1 MRFRSKTKLNICR
14 ALQCSQDYSLILVK
28 IQGRCYFS
36 RLIPTCKHE
45 VSRVGT
51 RSQANL
57 FQILFSSHY
66 TVKWNCSLTGALDLK
81 AESSKKQEYF
91 EFPPLPANRNHHPIR
106 MEPNATGW
114 TSPLSLLISSTMTH
128 WALTRFRWL
137 FSTLSIYKYRQL
149 QHIGT
154 TFTLTLQMR
163 SVR

>member
-1 MRFRSKTKLNICR
+1 MRSHSKTKLNTCR
-14 ALQCSQDYSLILVK
+14 ALQCSQDYSLILEK
-28 IQGRCYFS
+28 ILSRYYFS

-51 RSQANL
+51 WSQANL

-91 EFPPLPANRNHHPIR
+91 QFPPLPANRNHHPIR
-106 MEPNATGW
+106 MEPNAIGW
-114 TSPLSLLISSTMTH
+114 NSPLPLLITITMTY
-128 WALTRFRWL
+128 WALARFRWL
-137 FSTLSIYKYRQL
+137 FSTLSNYKYRQL
-149 QHIGT
+149 QYIGT
-154 TFTLTLQMR
+154 TFLLTLQMR